1 MAVGATARATG
12 LWLSGLYF
20 LDDNVF
26 VEGDGF
32 WVRGGQAADVV
43 IAAPGGRR
51 ISTIELMNGGTTNL
65 VEVSAGA
72 FRTTVPLAPSES
84 HVVDVPLSD
93 EGVAAV
99 RVSSQTGFRPSDSGG
114 SQDTR
119 FWGAGSGFETL
130 AAG

>member
-1 MAVGATARATG
+1 MWSSPPRAAG
-12 LWLSGLYF
+12 
-20 LDDNVF
+20 
-26 VEGDGF
+26 GF
-32 WVRGGQAADVV
+32 
-43 IAAPGGRR
+43 
-51 ISTIELMNGGTTNL
+51 STIELINGGTTNL

-72 FRTTVPLAPSES
+72 LRTTVPLAPSES

-119 FWGAGSGFETL
+119 FLGVRLRILEP
-130 AAG
+130 